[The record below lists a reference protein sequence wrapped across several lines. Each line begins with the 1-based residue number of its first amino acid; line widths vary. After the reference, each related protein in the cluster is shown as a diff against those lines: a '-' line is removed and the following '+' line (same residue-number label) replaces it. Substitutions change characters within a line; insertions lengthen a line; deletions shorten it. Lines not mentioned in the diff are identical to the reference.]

1 MYGTETVSR
10 SEQSMERIE
19 QISSWLKEKNISS
32 AFIHSKENVFYLTG
46 FYTEP
51 HERLMGVFIFQD
63 EEPFFVCPQM
73 EAGQARAAGWA
84 YEIIGYGDH
93 QNPWELISSALQKRN
108 GQCLKVA
115 VEKETLALSRAE
127 MLQAVTNGAEPCLC
141 RRKAEPNPRHQRR
154 KRNQHPP
161 RSGQACR
168 LRGRSRSRRI
178 KRGDSGNRCRR

>member
-1 MYGTETVSR
+1 
-10 SEQSMERIE
+10 MERIE

-93 QNPWELISSALQKRN
+93 ENPWELISSGLQKRN
-108 GQCLKVA
+108 GQYSKVA
-115 VEKETLALSRAE
+115 VEK
-127 MLQAVTNGAEPCLC
+127 
-141 RRKAEPNPRHQRR
+141 
-154 KRNQHPP
+154 
-161 RSGQACR
+161 
-168 LRGRSRSRRI
+168 
-178 KRGDSGNRCRR
+178 